1 MVAQKW
7 NPNRANCL
15 ETRMPSPS
23 RFSWYSYPTMEI
35 LPILTLAVAAATLLA
50 VLLRRPPKL
59 RDRLDLLER
68 NVADSLRASSSE
80 LARAQADA
88 AARIRQEVSENI
100 LKGLDDISRRVED
113 RLTEIR
119 GEVSREL
126 SETADRNLKGFD
138 QVAGHLK
145 ELSAA
150 TGQVVL
156 LSRDIS
162 QLNVLLTQPKS
173 RGAFGELTLS
183 QMLADLF
190 GNHADMFELQYPME
204 GGERVDAAIFVR
216 PDRSQFVCVDAK
228 FPMANAQ
235 PLLEG
240 EIEEGERREYEK
252 AFARDVLVQAESI
265 RSKYIKPPTTLDFAF
280 LFVPAES
287 VYYLVLRNRSLHEQ
301 LLRLQVVPTSPNG
314 FYAYLQALA
323 FAFRGFRIEQK
334 TREIQGL
341 LERVGK
347 DFERFAD
354 NFRIF
359 GRHLD
364 NAQAKYMESI
374 RDVER
379 FRARIGSLRSGEGEL
394 PEN

>member
-1 MVAQKW
+1 
-7 NPNRANCL
+7 
-15 ETRMPSPS
+15 
-23 RFSWYSYPTMEI
+23 MEM
-35 LPILTLAVAAATLLA
+35 LAILTLVVAAATLLA
-50 VLLRRPPKL
+50 VLLRRPPPL
-59 RDRLDLLER
+59 RERLDLLEKSF
-68 NVADSLRASSSE
+68 ADALRASSAD

-88 AARIRQEVSENI
+88 SGRIRQEVSENI
-100 LKGLDDISRRVED
+100 LKGMADVSRRIEE
-113 RLTEIR
+113 RLSEIR
-119 GEVSREL
+119 QEVAREL
-126 SETADRNLKGFD
+126 SETADRNIKGFD

-145 ELSAA
+145 DLSAA
-150 TGQVVL
+150 TGQMVL
-156 LSRDIS
+156 LSRDIN

-183 QMLADLF
+183 QMLSDVF
-190 GNHADMFELQYPME
+190 GDHAGMFELQYPME
-204 GGERVDAAIFVR
+204 WGERADAAIFVR

-228 FPMANAQ
+228 FPMSNAQ
-235 PLLEG
+235 PLLSG
-240 EIEEGERREYEK
+240 EIDDDARKEFEK

-265 RSKYIKPPTTLDFAF
+265 RSKYIRPPTTLDFAF

-287 VYYLVLRNRSLHEQ
+287 VSYLVLRNRALHEQ
-301 LLRLQVVPTSPNG
+301 LLRMQVIPTSPNS

-354 NFRIF
+354 NYRIF

-364 NAQAKYMESI
+364 NAQAKYMESL

-379 FRARIGSLRSGEGEL
+379 FRTRIGSLRSGEGEL
-394 PEN
+394 PET

>member
-1 MVAQKW
+1 
-7 NPNRANCL
+7 
-15 ETRMPSPS
+15 
-23 RFSWYSYPTMEI
+23 MEA
-35 LPILTLAVAAATLLA
+35 LQILTLVAAAATLIV
-50 VLLRRPPKL
+50 VLLRRPASY
-59 RDRLDLLER
+59 DERLDRIER
-68 NVADSLRASSSE
+68 TFSDSLRASASE
-80 LARAQADA
+80 LVRAQTDA
-88 AARIRQEVSENI
+88 SGRIRQEVSENI
-100 LKGLDDISRRVED
+100 LKGMDDISRRIEE
-113 RLTEIR
+113 RLSEIK
-119 GEVSREL
+119 GEVAREL
-126 SETADRNLKGFD
+126 SETADRNIKGFD

-156 LSRDIS
+156 LSRDIN
-162 QLNVLLTQPKS
+162 QLNVLLTQPKA
-173 RGAFGELTLS
+173 RGAFGELTLN
-183 QMLADLF
+183 QMLSDLF
-190 GNHADMFELQYPME
+190 GDHAEMFELQYLMD
-204 GGERVDAAIFVR
+204 GGEKADAAIFVR

-235 PLLEG
+235 PLMEG
-240 EIEEGERREYEK
+240 EIDDAQRKEYEK
-252 AFARDVLVQAESI
+252 AFARDVLAQAESI
-265 RSKYIKPPTTLDFAF
+265 RSKYIRPPKTLDFAF

-287 VYYLVLRNRSLHEQ
+287 VYYLVLRDRSLHEQ
-301 LLRLQVVPTSPNG
+301 LLRLQVVPTSPNS

-334 TREIQGL
+334 TREIQVL

-364 NAQAKYMESI
+364 NAQAKYMESV

-379 FRARIGSLRSGEGEL
+379 FRARIGALRSGEGEL
-394 PEN
+394 PEE

>member
-1 MVAQKW
+1 
-7 NPNRANCL
+7 
-15 ETRMPSPS
+15 
-23 RFSWYSYPTMEI
+23 ME
-35 LPILTLAVAAATLLA
+35 LLSILTLCVAAATLIV
-50 VLLRRPPKL
+50 VLLRRPPPVSE
-59 RDRLDLLER
+59 RIDILER
-68 NVADSLRASSSE
+68 NFSDALRGSAAE

-88 AARIRQEVSENI
+88 AARIRQEVSENL
-100 LKGLDDISRRVED
+100 LKGLDGISRRMDE
-113 RLTEIR
+113 RLSEIR
-119 GEVSREL
+119 GEVAREL

-156 LSRDIS
+156 LSRDIN
-162 QLNVLLTQPKS
+162 QLNVLLTQPRA
-173 RGAFGELTLS
+173 RGVFGELTLT

-190 GNHADMFELQYPME
+190 GDHAEMFELQFLMD
-204 GGERVDAAIFVR
+204 GGEKADAAIFVR
-216 PDRSQFVCVDAK
+216 PDRSQFVCVDSK

-240 EIEEGERREYEK
+240 ELDENQRKEFEK

-265 RSKYIKPPTTLDFAF
+265 RSKYIRPPKTLDFAF

-287 VYYLVLRNRSLHEQ
+287 VYYLLLRNRALHEQ
-301 LLRLQVVPTSPNG
+301 LLKIQVIPTSPNS

-364 NAQAKYMESI
+364 NAQAKYMESV

-379 FRARIGSLRSGEGEL
+379 FRARIGSLKSGEGEL
-394 PEN
+394 PEG

>member
-1 MVAQKW
+1 
-7 NPNRANCL
+7 
-15 ETRMPSPS
+15 
-23 RFSWYSYPTMEI
+23 MEI
-35 LPILTLAVAAATLLA
+35 LPILTLVVAAATLFAL
-50 VLLRRPPKL
+50 LLRRPP
-59 RDRLDLLER
+59 RFQDRIDLLER
-68 NVADSLRASSSE
+68 NFADALRASATD
-80 LARAQADA
+80 LARSQAEA
-88 AARIRQEVSENI
+88 SARVRQEISEN
-100 LKGLDDISRRVED
+100 LFKGLDDISRRIEE
-113 RLTEIR
+113 RLSEIR
-119 GEVSREL
+119 GEVAREL

-156 LSRDIS
+156 LSRDIN
-162 QLNVLLTQPKS
+162 QLNVLLTQPKA

-190 GNHADMFELQYPME
+190 GDHADMFELQYLME
-204 GGERVDAAIFVR
+204 GGEQADAAIFVR

-228 FPMANAQ
+228 FPMANAL
-235 PLLEG
+235 PLMEG
-240 EIEEGERREYEK
+240 EIGESERKEFEK
-252 AFARDVLVQAESI
+252 AFARDVLIQAESI
-265 RSKYIKPPTTLDFAF
+265 RSKYIRPPRTLDFAF

-287 VYYLVLRNRSLHEQ
+287 VYYLVLRNRALHEQ
-301 LLRLQVVPTSPNG
+301 LLKLQVVPTSPNS
-314 FYAYLQALA
+314 FFAYLQALA
-323 FAFRGFRIEQK
+323 FAFRGFKIEQK
-334 TREIQGL
+334 TKEIQGL

-364 NAQAKYMESI
+364 NAQAKYMESV

-394 PEN
+394 TEG